1 MSATD
6 IKYDYE
12 SEHVTVTDDDN
23 QNYTNIGKLHA
34 KLCISL
40 SILPCMYVCMH
51 ACMYSQLR
59 LIEILL
65 IGISGNGLAVK
76 P

>member
-1 MSATD
+1 MGGYYNSSIIGGQGVHLTGGILGLLLEYPDFLKDVIVHIA
-6 IKYDYE
+6 IGYE
-12 SEHVTVTDDDN
+12 
-23 QNYTNIGKLHA
+23 
-34 KLCISL
+34 
-40 SILPCMYVCMH
+40 
-51 ACMYSQLR
+51 YSQLR